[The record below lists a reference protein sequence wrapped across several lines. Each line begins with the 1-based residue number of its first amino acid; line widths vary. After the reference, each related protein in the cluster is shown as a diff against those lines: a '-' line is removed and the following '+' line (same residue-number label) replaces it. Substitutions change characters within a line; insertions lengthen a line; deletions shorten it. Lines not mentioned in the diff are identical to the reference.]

1 MVSMEKCKN
10 ENCHG
15 MMAGTA
21 VALSAITLIWGA
33 ALGTCMYQKVN
44 SIYKAAIEMQYGSQA
59 NFEAYFEARMTPEV
73 RQQID
78 KGISETITQLKSQ
91 GGAADTANTTNEGNT
106 AAQDSSA
113 QGSQSGQLTQEE
125 IAGFIGS
132 TPNFADKQGNILVLS
147 YVDFLCSYC
156 KKLHEAET
164 LEQLSQENEDVSVVL
179 KSIPLFWEQ
188 SEAGAHGAY
197 CAAQFGGAEKYYAY
211 VEKAFSKQATSE
223 SDVIALAKEI
233 GLDEAQFSGCLSSAD
248 TESAVSEIF
257 PAASR
262 KFEITGTPAS
272 VIINTKTGKYE
283 VIPGAYPKS
292 YFEEVI
298 KKVRG

>member
-1 MVSMEKCKN
+1 
-10 ENCHG
+10 
-15 MMAGTA
+15 
-21 VALSAITLIWGA
+21 
-33 ALGTCMYQKVN
+33 MYQKVN

-91 GGAADTANTTNEGNT
+91 GGATDTANTTKEENT

-113 QGSQSGQLTQEE
+113 QGSQSGELTQEE

-156 KKLHEAET
+156 KKLHEAGT

-179 KSIPLFWEQ
+179 KSIPLF
-188 SEAGAHGAY
+188 
-197 CAAQFGGAEKYYAY
+197 
-211 VEKAFSKQATSE
+211 
-223 SDVIALAKEI
+223 
-233 GLDEAQFSGCLSSAD
+233 
-248 TESAVSEIF
+248 
-257 PAASR
+257 
-262 KFEITGTPAS
+262 
-272 VIINTKTGKYE
+272 
-283 VIPGAYPKS
+283 
-292 YFEEVI
+292 
-298 KKVRG
+298 